1 MSGECEDC
9 GEHTLECSCKAA
21 LQLNKEEVQMI
32 IRLVRNAVV
41 AREQLQ
47 QFKEAQKFREI
58 SLKLVNYQE
67 KADG

>member
-1 MSGECEDC
+1 MSGECEKC

-32 IRLVRNAVV
+32 IRLLRNAVV
-41 AREQLQ
+41 AREHLQ
-47 QFKEAQKFREI
+47 NWNEAHKFREI
-58 SLKLVNYQE
+58 SLKLRNFQE